1 MAAPP
6 PGPGVFVTVGTTEF
20 DALVAA
26 ATAPPFL
33 ARLEALGFAW
43 LRLQV
48 GRGAAPHLP
57 AASTVGGAHVSW
69 FRFTRDLPGEMARAH
84 IVAELAGAL
93 AADRHL
99 VAAPGPA
106 GLCDALAAA
115 ASGDGGAARRGR
127 AAAFASA
134 VDDDAPAGPLRHPV
148 RRAERVL
155 ERTRRAFRGRD
166 RPLGRQ
172 RHAAT
177 RRCPGAA
184 GEAGFPRA
192 ASAAAAA
199 GAACARRPA
208 ARRST

>member
-1 MAAPP
+1 MAAEPAPP

-48 GRGAAPHLP
+48 GRGAAPRLP

-84 IVAELAGAL
+84 IVVSHAGAGSILEALELKRRLVVVPNGALMDDHQAELAGAL

-115 ASGDGGAARRGR
+115 GTR
-127 AAAFASA
+127 AA
-134 VDDDAPAGPLRHPV
+134 
-148 RRAERVL
+148 
-155 ERTRRAFRGRD
+155 
-166 RPLGRQ
+166 
-172 RHAAT
+172 
-177 RRCPGAA
+177 
-184 GEAGFPRA
+184 
-192 ASAAAAA
+192 
-199 GAACARRPA
+199 
-208 ARRST
+208 

>member
-1 MAAPP
+1 MAAEPAPP

-57 AASTVGGAHVSW
+57 AASTVNNTHVSW

-84 IVAELAGAL
+84 IVVSHAGAGSILEALELKRRLVVVPNSALMDDDQAELAGAL

-115 ASGDGGAARRGR
+115 ASGDGFAPLGEVD
-127 AAAFASA
+127 AAAFPRL
-134 VDDDAPAGPLRHPV
+134 VDD
-148 RRAERVL
+148 EM
-155 ERTRRAFRGRD
+155 
-166 RPLGRQ
+166 
-172 RHAAT
+172 
-177 RRCPGAA
+177 
-184 GEAGFPRA
+184 
-192 ASAAAAA
+192 
-199 GAACARRPA
+199 RRPG
-208 ARRST
+208 RCVIL

>member
-115 ASGDGGAARRGR
+115 ASGDGFAPLGEVD
-127 AAAFASA
+127 AAAFPRL
-134 VDDDAPAGPLRHPV
+134 VDD
-148 RRAERVL
+148 EM
-155 ERTRRAFRGRD
+155 
-166 RPLGRQ
+166 
-172 RHAAT
+172 
-177 RRCPGAA
+177 
-184 GEAGFPRA
+184 
-192 ASAAAAA
+192 
-199 GAACARRPA
+199 RRPG
-208 ARRST
+208 RCVIL